1 MKIRNGFVSNSS
13 SSSFI
18 VDLSKI
24 KKIKKR
30 RKIAKKIFSCKYDD
44 QEWGDDESDRW
55 SIEQDGDII
64 EGFTYMDNY
73 DFPEYILKVFRKVI
87 GGKRWKE
94 IYDECVT
101 ERW

>member
-44 QEWGDDESDRW
+44 QEWGDESDRW

-64 EGFTYMDNY
+64 RGFTSMDNY